1 MKNILSKTLIC
12 FYVFFLGMTQDGQ
25 RGNVL
30 KLLNENG
37 HWVVYQHV
45 DKCDTSDTSE
55 TSDTKAES
63 VERYGSDY
71 SLQPPDMTERPKR
84 MNQNIK
90 RRNKHFKSKYKFKQL
105 RQRNPRSVR
114 YTKAPLK
121 NKASGSP
128 KTPLNPRSANFN
140 SGLFKEY
147 SYQKGKKREFVFP
160 VKSTKDRGKSLNFSH
175 L

>member
-71 SLQPPDMTERPKR
+71 SLQPPDLTERPKKLY
-84 MNQNIK
+84 QKIK

-114 YTKAPLK
+114 YTRAPL
-121 NKASGSP
+121 NSRTAN
-128 KTPLNPRSANFN
+128 LNSD
-140 SGLFKEY
+140 LFKKN
-147 SYQKGKKREFVFP
+147 SHKKAKKREYVFP
-160 VKSTKDRGKSLNFSH
+160 VKSNKHQGKS
-175 L
+175 